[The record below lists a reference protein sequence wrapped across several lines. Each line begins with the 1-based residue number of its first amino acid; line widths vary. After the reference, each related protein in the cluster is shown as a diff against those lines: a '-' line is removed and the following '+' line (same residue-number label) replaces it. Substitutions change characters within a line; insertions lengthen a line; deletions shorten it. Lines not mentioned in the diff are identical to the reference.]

1 MRNELI
7 HSTYIAPRTSV
18 VTLQGVRGVMDGDGP
33 IGPGL
38 ATSPSHSQGQAP
50 ARVPARKL
58 YI

>member
-1 MRNELI
+1 MQNELI

-18 VTLQGVRGVMDGDGP
+18 VTLQGVRGVMDEGDIP
-33 IGPGL
+33 L
-38 ATSPSHSQGQAP
+38 ATSDSNLDPAP

>member
-38 ATSPSHSQGQAP
+38 ATSPSHGQAP
-50 ARVPARKL
+50 ARVPAQKL
-58 YI
+58 YL